1 MPKACIC
8 VGFRHFK
15 KNDFCVQIR
24 SLVSW
29 TKRTSNKIQIEECRK
44 ENRCRYTNMV
54 ELIKAATNIFFRGKD
69 QGLTVEMLEQI
80 GALSKTKNYGSN
92 FNVSIAKD
100 EKHVYWYAFSVSG
113 RQASSEEVS
122 YLIGKMKKICEG
134 IEVEFDVEQYAFPY
148 HFEVH

>member
-1 MPKACIC
+1 
-8 VGFRHFK
+8 
-15 KNDFCVQIR
+15 
-24 SLVSW
+24 
-29 TKRTSNKIQIEECRK
+29 
-44 ENRCRYTNMV
+44 MV
-54 ELIKAATNIFFRGKD
+54 ELVKAATNIFFRGKD

-80 GALSKTKNYGSN
+80 GALSETKNYGSN

-100 EKHVYWYAFSVSG
+100 EKHVYWYNFSISG